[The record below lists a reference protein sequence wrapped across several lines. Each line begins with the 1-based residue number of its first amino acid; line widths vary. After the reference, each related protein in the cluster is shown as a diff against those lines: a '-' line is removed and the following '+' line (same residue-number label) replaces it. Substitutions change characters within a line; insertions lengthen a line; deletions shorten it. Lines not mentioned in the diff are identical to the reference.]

1 MTEEKETKKP
11 VVKVTFRLDI
21 LRPDKRQYKQQSM
34 ELIPVEPLNVL
45 VEVPCTSDYVVN
57 SANINASVLGN
68 EDVPEPVFTPAG
80 LAYISNQ
87 IEQHFSD
94 PEPED
99 FVLEESKEDTGWETE
114 TETTDTG
121 WETEE
126 DTADDWESSDDSSD
140 DDNDWTDNDSD
151 WE

>member
-1 MTEEKETKKP
+1 MTEETKKP

-57 SANINASVLGN
+57 SEKINASVLGN
-68 EDVPEPVFTPAG
+68 ESVPEPILTPAG

-114 TETTDTG
+114 
-121 WETEE
+121 E